1 MEDNSPRALD
11 LTVPV
16 EPDEAERH
24 EDGVPVEVYPQ
35 LGPAPLHPVVVL
47 GHPVRSQC
55 EQQQPH
61 NLPQYSLQ
69 T

>member
-24 EDGVPVEVYPQ
+24 EDGVPVEGYPQ
-35 LGPAPLHPVVVL
+35 LGGAPLHPLLVL
-47 GHPVRSQC
+47 HHPVDSQGK
-55 EQQQPH
+55 QHQPH
-61 NLPQYSLQ
+61 DLSYNAY
-69 T
+69 

>member
-1 MEDNSPRALD
+1 MGHNSPRALD

-47 GHPVRSQC
+47 GHPVSCQG